1 MINILKKHVAFPLL
15 WTDCSMRHFTICW
28 VKGGFFRYL
37 FWNVLP
43 LPSSSCCP
51 VEGPESHMITPAGGS
66 AEQIS
71 GSRQDGSS
79 SLNSK
84 ECNNCGYLLANK
96 CCCSKLCH
104 REREKVREGWIKS
117 FLVSGSDNLLFFLSF
132 FVQKVF
138 FDLVSCFL
146 LHLHF
151 LRQWLWLLMTLV
163 KNSSAAAGG
172 FREIIDSTSC
182 QRCNQT
188 SVVCLFVL
196 FPFSNSGTPI
206 QTRFPSRHMTQFAF
220 RLFILKWSSNFCQT
234 GFFFFFFLTK
244 RKRKLHKGWIS
255 QGVRSSNSLRNQDL
269 WSVCGLDLLCFLSRR
284 QQDEL
289 HNFRN
294 SEMFSAERTGETLCA
309 VCVPVLHF
317 VFIFLFVCLL

>member
-79 SLNSK
+79 NLNSK
-84 ECNNCGYLLANK
+84 VYCFLLFIVFYFFI
-96 CCCSKLCH
+96 
-104 REREKVREGWIKS
+104 E
-117 FLVSGSDNLLFFLSF
+117 LFFLSF